1 MYVEFKP
8 GEKHGGKG
16 GDISENIN
24 TFRDAGYILEDNDLV
39 VDIDNLPKD
48 KIKKMIET
56 FDIQTETVWTDRGVH
71 FYFKKPVGFS
81 KASSNTQLA
90 IPVEYKHKKNTYAV
104 TVKRN
109 GKERVVVNKGIR
121 ETLPDFLKPGN
132 FQSLIGLSDGEG
144 RNNALYSHKM
154 AIGYKDNAQSI
165 LRFVNNYVFDEPLSD
180 KEFEEV
186 TRHEVVPQ
194 GEKGKHYEVADYV
207 VKQYN
212 YVTYAGNGYFK
223 NKNGDYINDDMKLKK
238 IIYKICNSEVTTA
251 YVDEVK
257 AQMDLVGE
265 IIDNNKVFRIKFNN
279 GYLLDGE
286 FIPIVT
292 DEFSP
297 YKIDIDYKVDAE
309 PVKIVDDYINHL
321 TKNDEDYRNLLLEV
335 LGHTLV
341 VNPEFKRLLAKFFI
355 FIGEGG
361 NGKGTLLQIIKTIL
375 NPKNVTGMSISEL
388 SDERYLA
395 SFKGKLA
402 NLGDDLQDQSI
413 NDKDM
418 KVLKNIT
425 TCDYMSTR
433 ELYKQSET
441 MQFTGSLIFT
451 SNHLIKSFEKG
462 KSYKRRVMWL
472 PMYTEVKEEDK
483 DPQFITKLT
492 SRESLEYW
500 TSLIVEGYKRLYK
513 NNGFTKSEIVE
524 KFNIKYHEENN
535 PYLDYLRDHKK
546 EDFID
551 KPIKDVYQ
559 DVEEWCEDNAITFS
573 QKMFRET
580 MKEIFRLDSGKMK
593 KVNGKTTRVFGE
605 IE

>member
-8 GEKHGGKG
+8 GEKHAGKG

-48 KIKKMIET
+48 RIKKMIET
-56 FDIQTETVWTDRGVH
+56 FNIQTETVWTERGVH
-71 FYFKKPVGFS
+71 FYFKKPTGFT
-81 KASSNTQLA
+81 KATGSTALA
-90 IPVEYKHKKNTYAV
+90 IPVEYKHKRNTYAV

-109 GKERVVVNKGIR
+109 GKERVVENKGIR
-121 ETLPDFLKPGN
+121 ESLPDFLQPGN

-144 RNNALYSHKM
+144 RNNALYAHKM
-154 AIGYKDNAQSI
+154 AIGYKENSNTI
-165 LRFVNNYVFDEPLSD
+165 LKFVNNYIFDEPLPD
-180 KEFEEV
+180 DEFADV

-223 NKNGDYINDDMKLKK
+223 DENGDYISDEQKIKK
-238 IIYKICNSEVTTA
+238 IIYDVCNREVTTG
-251 YVDEVK
+251 YVDEVL
-257 AQMDLVGE
+257 AQMGLVGK
-265 IIDNNKVFRIKFNN
+265 IIDPDEIFKIKLNN
-279 GYLLDGE
+279 GYLMDGQ
-286 FIPIVT
+286 FVPIVT

-297 YKIDIDYKVDAE
+297 FKIDIDYKVDAK
-309 PVKIVDDYINHL
+309 PVKLVDDYINHL
-321 TKNDEDYRNLLLEV
+321 TKDDEDYRNLLLEV

-388 SDERYLA
+388 SDERYLS

-472 PMYTEVKEEDK
+472 PMYTVVKEENK
-483 DPQFITKLT
+483 DPLFISKLT
-492 SRESLEYW
+492 SKESLEYW
-500 TSLIVEGYKRLYK
+500 MKLIVDGYKRLYQ
-513 NNGFTKSEIVE
+513 NNGFTKSDIVD

-535 PYLDYLRDHKK
+535 PYLDYINDYEK
-546 EDFID
+546 EYFID
-551 KPIKDVYQ
+551 KPVRDVYD
-559 DVEEWCEDNAITFS
+559 DVEAWCEDNAIKFS

-580 MKEIFRLDSGKMK
+580 MKEIHRLEGGKVK
-593 KVNGKTTRVFGE
+593 KINGKSTKVFAE

>member
-8 GEKHGGKG
+8 GEKHAGKG

-48 KIKKMIET
+48 RIKKMIET
-56 FDIQTETVWTDRGVH
+56 FNIQTETVWTERGVH
-71 FYFKKPVGFS
+71 FYFKKPTGFT
-81 KASSNTQLA
+81 KATGSTALA
-90 IPVEYKHKKNTYAV
+90 IPVEYKHKRNTYAV

-109 GKERVVVNKGIR
+109 GKERVVENKGIR
-121 ETLPDFLKPGN
+121 ETLPDFLQPGN

-144 RNNALYSHKM
+144 RNNALYAHKM
-154 AIGYKDNAQSI
+154 AIGYKENSNTI
-165 LRFVNNYVFDEPLSD
+165 LKFVNNYIFDEPLPD
-180 KEFEEV
+180 DEFADV

-223 NKNGDYINDDMKLKK
+223 DENGDYINDEQKIKK
-238 IIYKICNSEVTTA
+238 IIYDVCNREVTTG
-251 YVDEVK
+251 YVDEVL
-257 AQMDLVGE
+257 AQMGLVGK
-265 IIDNNKVFRIKFNN
+265 IIDPDEIFKIKLNN
-279 GYLLDGE
+279 GYLMDGQ
-286 FIPIVT
+286 FVPIVT

-297 YKIDIDYKVDAE
+297 FKIDIDYKPDAK
-309 PVKIVDDYINHL
+309 PVKLVDDYINHL
-321 TKNDEDYRNLLLEV
+321 TKDDEDYRNLLLEV

-388 SDERYLA
+388 SDERYLS

-472 PMYTEVKEEDK
+472 PMYTVVKEENK
-483 DPQFITKLT
+483 DPLFISKLT
-492 SRESLEYW
+492 SKESLEYW
-500 TSLIVEGYKRLYK
+500 MKLIIDGYKRLYK
-513 NNGFTKSEIVE
+513 NNGFTKSDIVD

-535 PYLDYLRDHKK
+535 PYLDYIRDHKK

-559 DVEEWCEDNAITFS
+559 DVEEWCEDNAIKFS

-580 MKEIFRLDSGKMK
+580 MKEIMRLDSGKLK
-593 KVNGKTTRVFGE
+593 KINGRVCRVFGE